1 MKQITIYNSLTH
13 KKEQF
18 VPLDE
23 EMVTMYSCG
32 PTVYDRVHVG
42 NLRAFIM
49 ADTLQRIIR
58 HVGGY
63 DLRWVMN
70 ITDIDDK
77 MIARSQEKYPGE
89 EPAEGLKKLAQEYE
103 SKFLQDLEKVGVEVD
118 DVMTFPHAT
127 DYIKKMQALI
137 TDLYEQEIA
146 YVADGSVYF
155 SLEAYAKKGG
165 NYGQL
170 AHIAELAKTRIDDQ
184 DQKQGAGDFALWK
197 AYKPGEPS
205 WDFELNG
212 EKYPGRPG
220 WHIECS
226 AMSTDLL
233 GPEFDIHTGG
243 VDLKF
248 PHHENEIAQC
258 GGTLAHYWVHNEHL
272 TVDKSK
278 MAKSAGNFVKL
289 DDVADPLAL
298 RLMML
303 SAHYRSQM
311 DFSED
316 GLSAAHARLVKLR
329 EWASKLVN
337 NPQSGTDGHVAK
349 LVQDFD
355 AALAD
360 DMNTPQAMAVL
371 AAIENTAARSEDV
384 YAFLLHADEILGLH
398 IFELMERVRT
408 IEGVDEILSKR
419 EDARKDKDYTHSDE
433 LRSQLNDLGVGVED
447 TPEGQ
452 IVWQLF

>member
-1 MKQITIYNSLTH
+1 MKQIYLYNSLSH

-32 PTVYDRVHVG
+32 PTVYDSVHVG

-49 ADTLQRIIR
+49 ADTLQRILR
-58 HVGGY
+58 QVGGY
-63 DLRWVMN
+63 ELRWVMN
-70 ITDIDDK
+70 ITDVDDK
-77 MIARSQEKYPGE
+77 MIARSQEKYPHDD
-89 EPAEGLKKLAQEYE
+89 PAESLKKLAQEYE
-103 SKFLQDLEKVGVEVD
+103 AKFLQDLVKVGVDTD
-118 DVMTFPHAT
+118 DVMAFPHAT
-127 DYIKKMQALI
+127 DYIQKMQALI
-137 TDLYEQEIA
+137 TELYDQDIA

-155 SLEAYAKKGG
+155 SLDAYTKKGG
-165 NYGQL
+165 IYGKL
-170 AHIAELAKTRIDDQ
+170 AHIAGIAKTRIDDQ

-197 AYKPGEPS
+197 AQKPGELS
-205 WDFELNG
+205 WDFELHGVN
-212 EKYPGRPG
+212 YPGRPG

-233 GPEFDIHTGG
+233 GVEFDIHTGG

-258 GGTLAHYWVHNEHL
+258 GGTLARYWVHNEHL
-272 TVDKSK
+272 TIEQSK

-289 DDVADPLAL
+289 DHIADPLAL

-311 DFSED
+311 DFSEE
-316 GLSAAHARLVKLR
+316 GLAAAHARLVNLR

-337 NPQSGTDGHVAK
+337 NPQPGTDERIGQLAK
-349 LVQDFD
+349 EFD

-360 DMNTPQAMAVL
+360 DMNTPQALAIL
-371 AAIENTAARSEDV
+371 AAVENTAARTEDV
-384 YAFLLHADEILGLH
+384 YALLLHVDEVLGLH

-408 IEGVDEILSKR
+408 MEGVEDILTER
-419 EDARKDKDYTHSDE
+419 EAVRRDKNYTRSDE
-433 LRSQLNDLGVGVED
+433 LRVQLQEMGIGVED
-447 TPEGQ
+447 TPDGQ
-452 IVWQLF
+452 VVWQLF